1 MRNTDG
7 EEEER
12 EIQKKGEKSR
22 TCAYGEDVFWFL
34 GGPKLRLRRQSTEQI

>member
-12 EIQKKGEKSR
+12 EIQKKGGKAGLVPMEKM
-22 TCAYGEDVFWFL
+22 CFGFLEDRNFV
-34 GGPKLRLRRQSTEQI
+34 